1 VIEGRSGATLT
12 YGQLEERANRFAH
25 VLRDRGLRSG
35 DHIAILMENNL
46 EYLEVTWA
54 AQRAGCYY
62 TAINSHLR
70 DAEVRYILEDCGAQL
85 IVTSP
90 SCAKGIDLSGVRD
103 RLTLGESTDGF
114 ESYHEALASGAP
126 SPIEDEREG
135 QEMLYS
141 SGTTGRP
148 KGIRRVLPAV
158 APGDPDAPAARM
170 VPFMETALGI
180 HAQSTFLTPAPLY
193 HSGPL
198 ITAMATHRVGGTTVI
213 MDRFDAAECL
223 RVIERYRVTAGL
235 FVPTMF
241 VRMLRLPDHE
251 RLGPDLSSL
260 QHVTHSAAPC
270 PVDIKR
276 EMIEW
281 WGPIIHE
288 HYGAT
293 ENIGGTTITPAE
305 WLAHPG
311 SVGRSPDPVHIVD
324 ERGNE
329 CPPGVVGTVYFEG
342 GEPFEYHGDPE
353 KTARV
358 ADARGWRTV
367 WDIGYLDSEGFLYL
381 TDRAAN
387 MIISG
392 GVNIYPQESENV
404 LWSHPAVADVAV
416 FGVPDPDMGEVA
428 TARVQ
433 LVDPAAASPDLAEKL
448 LAVCRESLASY
459 KCPRT
464 LEFVDTLPRD
474 ANGKLY
480 KRLLTR

>member
-1 VIEGRSGATLT
+1 M
-12 YGQLEERANRFAH
+12 
-25 VLRDRGLRSG
+25 
-35 DHIAILMENNL
+35 AIVMENNL
-46 EYLEVTWA
+46 EYLVVAWA

-62 TAINSHLR
+62 TAINRHLR

-90 SCAKGIDLSGVRD
+90 SCAKGIDLSAVPHRFTVGAP
-103 RLTLGESTDGF
+103 TAGF
-114 ESYHEALASGAP
+114 DSYHEALANGAP
-126 SPIEDEREG
+126 TPINDEREG
-135 QEMLYS
+135 QDMLYS
-141 SGTTGRP
+141 SGTTGQP
-148 KGIRRVLPAV
+148 KGIRRILPAS
-158 APGDPDAPAARM
+158 APGDPDGPPARM
-170 VPFMETALGI
+170 VPFLETALGI
-180 HAQSTFLTPAPLY
+180 HSESTFLTPAPLY

-198 ITAMATHRVGGTTVI
+198 ITAMAVHRVGGTTVI

-223 RVIERYRVTAGL
+223 RVIERHRVSAAL

-260 QHVTHSAAPC
+260 QHVTHAAAPC
-270 PVDIKR
+270 PVDVKR
-276 EMIEW
+276 AMIDW
-281 WGPIIHE
+281 WGPIIYE
-288 HYGAT
+288 HYSAT
-293 ENIGGTTITPAE
+293 ENIGGSVIGSAE

-311 SVGRSPDPVHIVD
+311 SVGRSPTPVHIVD
-324 ERGNE
+324 EDGEE
-329 CPPGVVGTVYFEG
+329 CPVGVEGAVYFEG

-358 ADARGWRTV
+358 TNARGWRTV
-367 WDIGYLDSEGFLYL
+367 GDIGHLDSDGFLYL

-387 MIISG
+387 MVISG
-392 GVNIYPQESENV
+392 GVNIYPQEAENV

-416 FGVPDPDMGEVA
+416 FGVPDPDMGEVV

-433 LVDPAAASPDLAEKL
+433 LVDPATASPELAEKL
-448 LAVCRESLASY
+448 LAVCHDSLASY

-480 KRLLTR
+480 KRLLTP